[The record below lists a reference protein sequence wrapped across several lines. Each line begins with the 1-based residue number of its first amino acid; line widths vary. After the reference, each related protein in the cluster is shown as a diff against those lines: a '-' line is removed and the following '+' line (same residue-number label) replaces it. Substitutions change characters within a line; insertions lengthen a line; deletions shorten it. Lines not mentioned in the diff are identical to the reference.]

1 MADAIEITVRR
12 LPGGK
17 TSAVG
22 QVVAMATLHEVDGGH
37 GVFARVLAPRPW
49 ERRGFVAADRH
60 DDIWRIV
67 ARAATWA
74 TNEAEKQS

>member
-1 MADAIEITVRR
+1 MDAIEITVRR

-17 TSAVG
+17 TTAVG
-22 QVVAMATLHEVDGGH
+22 QVVAMATLHAVEDGH

-49 ERRGFVAADRH
+49 ARRGFLAAGGRDE
-60 DDIWRIV
+60 IWRIV

-74 TNEAEKQS
+74 AHEAEKRS